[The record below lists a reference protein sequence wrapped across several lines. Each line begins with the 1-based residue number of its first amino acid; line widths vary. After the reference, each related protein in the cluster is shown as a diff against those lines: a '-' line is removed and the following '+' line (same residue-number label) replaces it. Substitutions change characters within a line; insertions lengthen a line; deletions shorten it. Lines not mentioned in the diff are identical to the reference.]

1 MKLFKNNYF
10 KIGFSVFLL
19 YVCIRMWPSV
29 ENVFSAIIG
38 AAAPLFIGF
47 AIAYIVNIPMSFFER
62 HYFPNS
68 KNKFAVKS
76 RTPVCLTLAFLAII
90 AIFTVICILV
100 FPQLVSC
107 IKIVI
112 TKLPASIDELI
123 AWAKGLEILPESFI
137 ASLDEIDWMEKIS
150 YYAQILIS
158 GIGNIAQ
165 TVVNVVFSVFSL
177 LVTAFLA
184 TIFAIYLLLGK
195 RGLTKN
201 AIYLGKR
208 FIKKDHHS
216 KVAHV
221 LRVANKS
228 FHQYIVGQCTE
239 AVILGSL
246 CALGMLILRLPYVA
260 MISSLI
266 AFTAL
271 IPIAGAFIG
280 GGVGAVMIFT
290 VSPIK
295 ALIFLIFL
303 LILQQLE
310 NNIIF
315 PKVVGTSLG
324 MPSIWVLAAVT
335 VGGGLAGV
343 IGMILSVPLAATAY
357 KLIGEY
363 MEKCRKADEA
373 KLAVQVESSAS
384 EEKNENIEEKNEDSG
399 KN

>member
-1 MKLFKNNYF
+1 
-10 KIGFSVFLL
+10 
-19 YVCIRMWPSV
+19 
-29 ENVFSAIIG
+29 
-38 AAAPLFIGF
+38 
-47 AIAYIVNIPMSFFER
+47 
-62 HYFPNS
+62 
-68 KNKFAVKS
+68 
-76 RTPVCLTLAFLAII
+76 LAII

-184 TIFAIYLLLGK
+184 TIFAIYQLLGK

-221 LRVANKS
+221 LKVANSS
-228 FHQYIVGQCTE
+228 FRQYIIGQCTE

-246 CALGMLILRLPYVA
+246 CALGMLVLRLPYVA

-280 GGVGAVMIFT
+280 GGVGTVMIFT
-290 VSPIK
+290 ISPIK

-363 MEKCRKADEA
+363 MEKCKKADAEA
-373 KLAVQVESSAS
+373 LAAEAEAGVC
-384 EEKNENIEEKNEDSG
+384 EEKNENIEEKNEDSE